1 MLNKIVIIL
10 LYVMNSAII
19 CGETTSIQ
27 GVDSGY
33 FGGNFAQID
42 YQAARGKLQLATTS
56 GPNDSFDVA
65 GKNLWQ
71 GLYTWLD
78 VGRIQLSPPMS
89 SQIFSSSSP
98 WEASFDFESKV
109 ELFSE
114 YSTRAGLFVHGANAM
129 TGIWIQRNFS
139 GDSIRIFTD
148 VSNVTGSFDNG
159 VHLRIKK
166 VGGIVSRYYRQSKD
180 SPWIHAASN
189 TPTGSSHAIALGH
202 PDPGGSSSVRAI
214 YSEFKVRPFIP
225 IGTWNSN
232 PIDLT
237 VAPSTIGNISWKQ
250 DLPAGT
256 RMEIQTS
263 TSQDGSS
270 WSAWSAPYAD
280 YRGSSISS
288 PSARYIRV
296 AATLHADP
304 TGQNSP
310 VLDEVRIEYPDAT
323 PFGPLITPLSHPQAL
338 WSTGT
343 AVSLQW
349 AMPAGNPAP
358 ESTYTYWLRHNGALT
373 ATASGNVPGLPGQAH
388 ALSVPLP
395 AEGLYTLDLEV
406 RGDLHSGALSA
417 AAQAYSFGYDATPPS
432 MVDIGSPTHPPL
444 LFTNNRNPVFTLS
457 AGDAHSGVSGYAAVL
472 DKAPTGDPGTVVNS
486 GPDLRMANVDNGTW
500 YLHARAIDK
509 AGNAGPVTHYGIRVD
524 FNGELITPDFV
535 KALPNPVRGD
545 QARLE
550 YELAAPALD
559 VTLEFLNSQGELLHS
574 VQGSKTVGKNYYHW
588 DLGSL
593 ANGVYLFRVK
603 ARSAEDGKNY
613 SVVRK
618 VAVIR

>member
-1 MLNKIVIIL
+1 MCIIFL
-10 LYVMNSAII
+10 LISNSHTLFCAN
-19 CGETTSIQ
+19 TAVL
-27 GVDSGY
+27 GVDLSY
-33 FGGNFAQID
+33 FGGHLSLVD
-42 YQAARGKLQLATTS
+42 DQAIRGKLQLAS
-56 GPNDSFDVA
+56 QSNINDSFDVS
-65 GKNLWQ
+65 GKALWQ
-71 GLYTWLD
+71 GPFTWL
-78 VGRIQLSPPMS
+78 SPG
-89 SQIFSSSSP
+89 QISIAGGTGIPRAINSTLRP
-98 WEASFDFESKV
+98 WDTPLLFESKV
-109 ELFSE
+109 SLQAPSSSE
-114 YSTRAGLFVHGANAM
+114 AGIFIEGTSLLI
-129 TGIWIQRNFS
+129 GIWLRWNAGQV
-139 GDSIRIFTD
+139 SIHTD
-148 VSNVTGSFDNG
+148 LGSIPGTFANG
-159 VHLRIKK
+159 VYLRIEKAHNT
-166 VGGIVSRYYRQSKD
+166 ISRFYRHS
-180 SPWIHAASN
+180 AAEAWTSAGSN
-189 TPTGSSHAIALGH
+189 ALTGAAQAIALGH
-202 PDPGGSSSVRAI
+202 PNPVNRPVNAI
-214 YSEFKVRPFIP
+214 FSEFKVRPFVP
-225 IGTWNSN
+225 IGTWNSH

-280 YRGSSISS
+280 HRGSTITS
-288 PSARYIRV
+288 PQARYIRV

-343 AVSLQW
+343 AVSLLW

-358 ESTYTYWLRHNGALT
+358 ESTYTYWLRHNGSLT
-373 ATASGNVPGLPGQAH
+373 ATASANVPGLPGQAH
-388 ALSVPLP
+388 PLSVPLP
-395 AEGLYTLDLEV
+395 AEGLYSLDLEV
-406 RGDLHSGALSA
+406 RGDIHSGALSA

-432 MVDIGSPTHPPL
+432 MVQISSPTHPPL
-444 LFTNNRNPVFTLS
+444 LFTNNRNPVFTLAAS
-457 AGDAHSGVSGYAAVL
+457 DAHSGVSGYATVL

-486 GPDLRMANVDNGTW
+486 GPDLRLSDIDNGTW
-500 YLHARAIDK
+500 YLHARAIDH

-535 KALPNPVRGD
+535 KALPNPVRSG

-550 YELAAPALD
+550 YELAAPAVD

-574 VQGSKTVGKNYYHW
+574 VPGSKSVGKNYYHW